1 MTDVNE
7 KTYGAWNVKEEWD
20 NGGWS
25 KLDALTIII
34 TRFQWII
41 FIVSIVVG
49 ILVGIFIE
57 DKVKINTVTKEPQ
70 QNTLLPETT
79 PY

>member
-1 MTDVNE
+1 MADEYE
-7 KTYGAWNVKEEWD
+7 KTYGAWSVKEEWN

-25 KLDALTIII
+25 KLDALTIIV

-41 FIVSIVVG
+41 FIVSIIVG

-57 DKVKINTVTKEPQ
+57 DKVKVAEVKEPR

-79 PY
+79 SY